1 MTATH
6 TTETSRALFARAI
19 SLLPGGVDS
28 PVRAFKLAELVCRP
42 GSRAASARGYL
53 ETRVKTMSGVLSSGF
68 P

>member
-6 TTETSRALFARAI
+6 TTET
-19 SLLPGGVDS
+19 
-28 PVRAFKLAELVCRP
+28 E
-42 GSRAASARGYL
+42 AAARGYL